1 MWKPPSDP
9 KVKASSA
16 ISVTATP
23 PPVKVSATTTVIP
36 IPTEDGSSPVA
47 KTTTPTRSSCDSQ
60 ARGAA
65 VRKRIPI
72 KIIDDEALGA
82 DKSAPIG
89 IPTSTSGIKG
99 SRRIE
104 ELQQSSTADP
114 APTEVTPKGIAKPS
128 PVSPVSP
135 VPLQA
140 PPEELSAFLT
150 EVSSRPAVSE
160 NAEIMKA
167 KTGSSS
173 SKATATTTTTNT
185 GDQSRFVRV
194 GGGGIWKKGSD
205 NRAVL
210 AERVLERPLPKQQQV
225 APNRDRGDD
234 GEVQSS
240 VNGSTGNA
248 TSVMVNAAK
257 PPPSKPSR
265 PSRPA
270 TLFEF
275 ERAWKACEGVDD
287 RWHLLQVCPVSV
299 SVLGLSRYPNVYIH
313 LNAPAQPNTQQT
325 IPATEFV
332 DIFKNLL
339 DPPFLLSILETFKD
353 LLVNDQTRKRV
364 VGQYFNALQR
374 VPRFDTIALFL
385 SSSEAQTL
393 RDVQELLKV

>member
-9 KVKASSA
+9 KVKPSSA
-16 ISVTATP
+16 KSVTATS
-23 PPVKVSATTTVIP
+23 PPVKVSATTKVIP

-47 KTTTPTRSSCDSQ
+47 KTATPTRPSSDSQ
-60 ARGAA
+60 ARGTPM
-65 VRKRIPI
+65 RKRIPI
-72 KIIDDEALGA
+72 KIIEDEAPGA
-82 DKSAPIG
+82 DKSAPSG
-89 IPTSTSGIKG
+89 ISTSSIKG

-104 ELQQSSTADP
+104 EIQQSSTADP
-114 APTEVTPKGIAKPS
+114 APTQVAPKGIAKP
-128 PVSPVSP
+128 SPVSP

-173 SKATATTTTTNT
+173 SKATTTTTTNT

-210 AERVLERPLPKQQQV
+210 AERVLERAPPKQQQQQQT
-225 APNRDRGDD
+225 APSRDRGDD
-234 GEVQSS
+234 GEVQSF

-287 RWHLLQVCPVSV
+287 RWQLLQVCPVSV
-299 SVLGLSRYPNVYIH
+299 SVLGLSRYPNIYIPLNTPNPTDNPCYRICRH
-313 LNAPAQPNTQQT
+313 L
-325 IPATEFV
+325 
-332 DIFKNLL
+332 
-339 DPPFLLSILETFKD
+339 
-353 LLVNDQTRKRV
+353 
-364 VGQYFNALQR
+364 
-374 VPRFDTIALFL
+374 
-385 SSSEAQTL
+385 
-393 RDVQELLKV
+393 QELAGPTFLTIYTRDI